1 MSRNKIRKIF
11 DLLFERFG
19 EQHWWPGETEFEIII
34 GAILTQGTNWNNVEK
49 AINNIKEEGLLDIE
63 KFKTL
68 NIEKIKRLIK
78 PSGFYNVKGE
88 RLKNFIDEFK
98 NKFKSIDDMK
108 KSGKNELRE
117 WLLSIKGIG
126 KETADS
132 IILYALRKPVFVVDA
147 YTRRILERHRIIKG
161 NEDYDEI
168 QRIFEDNLPEDEKI
182 FNEYHALLVKTG
194 KEFCLKK
201 NPRCKECPLNILT

>member
-19 EQHWWPGETEFEIII
+19 EQHWWPGDTEFEIII

-49 AINNIKEEGLLDIE
+49 AINNIKEEGLLDIN
-63 KFKTL
+63 KFKDL
-68 NIEKIKRLIK
+68 KIQDVKRLIK

-98 NKFKSIDDMK
+98 NKFKDIDDMK
-108 KSGKNELRE
+108 KLGKNELRE

-132 IILYALRKPVFVVDA
+132 IILYALRKPVFVVDV
-147 YTRRILERHRIIKG
+147 YTRRILNRHNIIKG
-161 NEDYDEI
+161 NEEYDEI
-168 QRIFEDNLPEDEKI
+168 RKIFEDNLPNDERI
-182 FNEYHALLVKTG
+182 FNEYHALLVKIG

-201 NPRCKECPLNILT
+201 NPKCKECPLNILT